1 MKVLVDT
8 TVWIDFF
15 AGRTVPHVLKLE
27 SFLKERQDLCTC
39 GVILTEVLQGI
50 RADEDYS
57 KTKALLEN
65 LIFLPMQKATFEAAA
80 EIYRSLR
87 RRGITIR
94 KPVDCLIAAV
104 AIEHGIP
111 VQHNDR
117 DFDPIVKHCGLKV
130 I

>member
-8 TVWIDFF
+8 PVWIDFF
-15 AGRTVPHVLKLE
+15 AGRAVPHVLDLE
-27 SFLKERQDLCTC
+27 SLLKERQDICTC

-104 AIEHGIP
+104 AIGHGIP
-111 VQHNDR
+111 LQHNDR